1 MKRHA
6 WVALFTMFA
15 FVLTLIVRTVP
26 ATSAPMFPDL
36 PQEHWAKDAV
46 AALAAK
52 GLVEGY
58 PDGTFKG
65 DRAATR
71 YEVAMIVARLLAKIE
86 QEHATFA
93 TKADLEALRRLV
105 NQLKDELDALGVR
118 VQNLENNVGRL
129 DKRVTE
135 LERIRFYGWNDSRFV
150 SQGFLNNG
158 LTLGTGGNVTGAP
171 AVFGAT
177 NYNAAVGNADTGQP
191 GNFLFGLATQP
202 DAAIGARATF
212 FGASTTP
219 AGLPDAG
226 LSGFVNR
233 GVPLVAPVIDYVN
246 GTPLTNGTGFS
257 NVTVLGTRIKVSDD
271 VDAGMELAAY
281 VTAGDAIVD
290 AFWGVTAP
298 YLSNQFTANSG
309 IPGGQGL
316 DNQPFTRMNLDNF
329 WMIHKPSGLRVQLGS
344 FDGTNFDDVV
354 YVGEYNPDPLGP
366 RYLNNFGIDV
376 RGRTHLI
383 APVTFEVMGTKLAD
397 GNLSPFSEAQF
408 NAVGG
413 GVVGGQSSLGV
424 FNALGGYTP
433 YSYGF
438 NLDWDLYGNGDLKF
452 NFLRTQD
459 SATGGQPLL
468 VGQITGMN
476 GVWLDWVNPTG
487 FLVGQ
492 PGVLAENTL
501 LGAGQNLTA
510 VGGQVG
516 TVGTIDNR
524 PIFGA
529 TGTTASDSAGFLGAV
544 QNQIPG
550 TFGPQEQTQYGASV
564 RYKFP
569 GTYGIRIFGEYGNS
583 RYRPS
588 LNSSFTS
595 TGNAFLGGLGGV
607 LGNFDLSAEYVS
619 TDPTYDPFI
628 DQYPAVDG
636 VQNDYW
642 RTRSFSY
649 FPNAYPL
656 HDTDAFP
663 QNRNGYRVHV
673 KFLAK
678 DDKGEKHEVFHGW
691 YYNLNQ
697 VQTSLPDQRFTIGS
711 LGGGIPNA
719 NVFGFSPGFV
729 EPVFGPESPFGFTA
743 NGTGNGFATP
753 NDDNRGNQVD
763 YGAHIRYRFG
773 NTPWAIGIGY
783 KNLTFTR
790 GSNFSSAAGAAL
802 GGVTGVANSNTAN
815 MDFLNLKSEG
825 GIAQAQYTFSD
836 RFVLKFGIAY
846 THISGHDDPSGVY
859 NNFAFDT
866 GNNSF
871 NNIDTT
877 QNYPFI
883 GFDYDI
889 SKNTRWNFNVKFFNT
904 TDNLNQGSF
913 ISGPGTVIGGPLP
926 SNIQRNPFSWNGVQ
940 VTSQVKVSF

>member
-1 MKRHA
+1 
-6 WVALFTMFA
+6 
-15 FVLTLIVRTVP
+15 
-26 ATSAPMFPDL
+26 
-36 PQEHWAKDAV
+36 
-46 AALAAK
+46 
-52 GLVEGY
+52 
-58 PDGTFKG
+58 
-65 DRAATR
+65 
-71 YEVAMIVARLLAKIE
+71 
-86 QEHATFA
+86 
-93 TKADLEALRRLV
+93 
-105 NQLKDELDALGVR
+105 
-118 VQNLENNVGRL
+118 
-129 DKRVTE
+129 
-135 LERIRFYGWNDSRFV
+135 
-150 SQGFLNNG
+150 
-158 LTLGTGGNVTGAP
+158 
-171 AVFGAT
+171 
-177 NYNAAVGNADTGQP
+177 
-191 GNFLFGLATQP
+191 
-202 DAAIGARATF
+202 
-212 FGASTTP
+212 
-219 AGLPDAG
+219 
-226 LSGFVNR
+226 
-233 GVPLVAPVIDYVN
+233 
-246 GTPLTNGTGFS
+246 
-257 NVTVLGTRIKVSDD
+257 
-271 VDAGMELAAY
+271 
-281 VTAGDAIVD
+281 
-290 AFWGVTAP
+290 
-298 YLSNQFTANSG
+298 
-309 IPGGQGL
+309 
-316 DNQPFTRMNLDNF
+316 
-329 WMIHKPSGLRVQLGS
+329 
-344 FDGTNFDDVV
+344 
-354 YVGEYNPDPLGP
+354 
-366 RYLNNFGIDV
+366 
-376 RGRTHLI
+376 
-383 APVTFEVMGTKLAD
+383 
-397 GNLSPFSEAQF
+397 
-408 NAVGG
+408 
-413 GVVGGQSSLGV
+413 
-424 FNALGGYTP
+424 
-433 YSYGF
+433 
-438 NLDWDLYGNGDLKF
+438 
-452 NFLRTQD
+452 
-459 SATGGQPLL
+459 
-468 VGQITGMN
+468 
-476 GVWLDWVNPTG
+476 VNPTG

-753 NDDNRGNQVD
+753 NDDNRGNEVD

-802 GGVTGVANSNTAN
+802 GRDGRCEQQHRQHGLPEPEERGRHRPGSVHVQRPVRAEVRYRLHPHLGSRRSVWC
-815 MDFLNLKSEG
+815 LQQLCVRHRK
-825 GIAQAQYTFSD
+825 QLLQQH
-836 RFVLKFGIAY
+836 R
-846 THISGHDDPSGVY
+846 HDPELSVH
-859 NNFAFDT
+859 
-866 GNNSF
+866 
-871 NNIDTT
+871 
-877 QNYPFI
+877 
-883 GFDYDI
+883 
-889 SKNTRWNFNVKFFNT
+889 RVR
-904 TDNLNQGSF
+904 L
-913 ISGPGTVIGGPLP
+913 
-926 SNIQRNPFSWNGVQ
+926 
-940 VTSQVKVSF
+940 